1 MAIELYVWLAYRLH
15 YLAWPTRVPWP
26 ALYRQFGAGFAQ
38 PRQFRAH
45 AREALALALA
55 AYPEARVGVEDDALT
70 LMPSPAP
77 VPERPRPAGHKAS
90 HVGIAARS

>member
-1 MAIELYVWLAYRLH
+1 M
-15 YLAWPTRVPWP
+15 PWP

-45 AREALALALA
+45 AREALALALS
-55 AYPEARVGVEDDALT
+55 AYPEAKVRVEEDAVT

-77 VPERPRPAGHKAS
+77 VPERARAGIKI
-90 HVGIAARS
+90 VTRS